1 MRFFCILFFCLFSLA
16 GIAQDR
22 ILIDG
27 RLGEW
32 DSRPILYTDAAGDA
46 GVSGIDFG
54 ELKITH
60 DEQYVFFSLEVGPQ
74 INLQDNNNLTLY
86 LDTDENAAT
95 GLAIAGIGAE
105 VEYTLGTRSGFV
117 RLPGTLPIYH
127 DDIGLVTMPTVSS
140 TRFEIAINR
149 MASISSTPVFP
160 STGFKLVVRDNGGSG
175 DVLPAGTGG
184 VSYTFSDVILP
195 SLPAYSLHKKQAS
208 DLRIISYNALSDGL
222 FDSGRLPSFIRIFEA
237 LEPEIIGFQE
247 IYDFSAQ
254 QVANQM
260 ENILPSGPGET
271 WYFGKAGPDVH
282 AISRYPILATY
293 PIAGSNSG
301 QGNGAFLID
310 LPDPATEL
318 LFIVAHTPCCSNDAG
333 RDIEI
338 DAIMAF
344 VRNAKAGTG
353 PLQLTA
359 DAPIIICGDM
369 NLVGNPE
376 QLASLQTGN
385 IIDEGTFGP
394 DFAPDWDGTDL
405 ADSSPYATGEPMAYT
420 WYNEGST
427 FSPGKL
433 DVTIYSDSRLILQNA
448 FSLFTPSLPADSL
461 TAYGLLGTDG
471 LIASDHLPL
480 VTDFEVLSTTAIS
493 QVDAGFPLFQLAPN
507 PTQGLTN
514 VSLTLPKTMPLRLSL
529 YDMLGHQLSIL
540 TQAEYAAG
548 NHEVQID
555 LGSFPG
561 GMYLLR
567 LEGEE
572 VNVSRRVV
580 VGQ

>member
-1 MRFFCILFFCLFSLA
+1 M
-16 GIAQDR
+16 
-22 ILIDG
+22 DG
-27 RLGEW
+27 HLDEW
-32 DSRPILYTDAAGDA
+32 DSRPVLYTDAAGDG

-60 DEQYVFFSLEVGPQ
+60 DEQYVFFSLEVGSL
-74 INLQDNNNLTLY
+74 INLQDNNELTLY

-105 VEYTLGTRSGFV
+105 LEYTLGTRSGFV

-127 DDIGLVTMPTVSS
+127 DDIGLVSSPTVSS

-149 MASISSTPVFP
+149 MSSISGTPVFP
-160 STGFKLVVRDNGGSG
+160 STGFKLVVKDKAGSG
-175 DVLPAGTGG
+175 DILPVGTGG

-208 DLRIISYNALSDGL
+208 DLRIISYNVLSDGL
-222 FDSGRLPSFIRIFEA
+222 FDSGRVPSFIRILEA
-237 LEPEIIGFQE
+237 LDPEIIGFQE
-247 IYDFSAQ
+247 IYNFSAQ

-260 ENILPSGPGET
+260 ENILPSGPGEA
-271 WYFGKAGPDVH
+271 WYFGEAGPDVH

-318 LFIVAHTPCCSNDAG
+318 LYIVAHTPCCSNDAG

-344 VRNAKAGTG
+344 VRDAKAGTG
-353 PLQLTA
+353 PLQLTSG
-359 DAPIIICGDM
+359 APIIISGDM

-385 IIDEGTFGP
+385 IIDEATFGP

-448 FSLFTPSLPADSL
+448 FTLFTPSLPADSL
-461 TAYGLLGTDG
+461 TAYGLLATDA

-493 QVDAGFPLFQLAPN
+493 EIEAGASLLEISPN
-507 PTQGLTN
+507 PTQGQLT
-514 VSLTLPKTMPLRLSL
+514 VSFLLPQSMPVQLQL
-529 YDMLGHQLSIL
+529 YDMMGHEVSTLK
-540 TQAEYAAG
+540 QARYAAG
-548 NHEVQID
+548 EQTIQLD
-555 LGSFPG
+555 LSMFPA
-561 GMYLLR
+561 GMYLVR
-567 LEGEE
+567 LKGEGL
-572 VNVSRRVV
+572 NLSRRVV
-580 VGQ
+580 VE